1 MAVLE
6 LRNHYRMQLM
16 SGETKEQISRS
27 TKLIS
32 KTRFEL
38 WLWDINYDWLFH
50 AAKKDGKTM
59 ARKLNELIRE
69 KLSPK

>member
-1 MAVLE
+1 
-6 LRNHYRMQLM
+6 M
-16 SGETKEQISRS
+16 SGEQAQQNEQISRS

-38 WLWDINYDWLFH
+38 WLWDMNYDWLFH
-50 AAKKDGKTM
+50 AAKREGVTM

-69 KLSPK
+69 KMSPK